1 MHRHFC
7 TRTAAR
13 RSSHLQRPLPPAC
26 HRLTFSPPPVSSA
39 SQVHSFKSPSPR
51 PLCIKAPPPPAP
63 PLLQVSAKA
72 FASLKLASQVIS
84 VDLGSASFLSFHSV
98 KSRRWLGHDLQAT
111 DLPFL
116 IPVAPP
122 SHLPCMLSSCTF
134 TLRPLDVYPPALRV
148 CLAGGGEG
156 CGVSTAIPSRLSPV
170 AVQGGTHT
178 GRRGGGYRGRSHLVL
193 LQLPSSRSHALQLSS
208 LNPLPASPC
217 LVYFAGISCLHAL
230 SHLPL
235 ETVPLVGPASHA
247 ADPLTSGNP
256 LKCRYPLRWR
266 GGAGVNTDASPRP
279 SPVAVQVPRGDGR
292 EAALPIAAPRESI
305 GVGLASQGAGVQVPP
320 QVQPLGL
327 QFVTW
332 PPPVAPPLSRLAN
345 AIPSLALSPIIPSL
359 PTDQSACVPCRWR
372 GGAGVNTDASPHSSL
387 VAVQGGRLEGA
398 LLHLPRVGRDS
409 PAAAAPAKCSPSRLQ
424 LPPPPTA
431 APDKAA
437 LCSPLVN
444 AFSLSHMHSHMHA
457 HIISP
462 SMLHPNQATCSSLAH
477 IVQTPYSRY
486 PPSSGP
492 QVQQRSRAVVQQRSR
507 AAE

>member
-1 MHRHFC
+1 MFLTAAHSSTPPTPSPPSPSYPPSSLFLPGQRKAGSKRGECSRRGEARGASRAGSGAAVPASSTVEVAISPATTLHKSPTPPRFRWGGGVWGQHRHSLTPLPGGRAGRDAHGKAGRGLQGKESPGSAAAALFSLS
-7 TRTAAR
+7 RLTAKFPQPLACLAM
-13 RSSHLQRPLPPAC
+13 SCAALGSAVCDLASTSVPSPLPPCKFRSSLA
-26 HRLTFSPPPVSSA
+26 LSPII
-39 SQVHSFKSPSPR
+39 PSLPTDQ
-51 PLCIKAPPPPAP
+51 LCVCA
-63 PLLQVSAKA
+63 LQV
-72 FASLKLASQVIS
+72 
-84 VDLGSASFLSFHSV
+84 
-98 KSRRWLGHDLQAT
+98 
-111 DLPFL
+111 
-116 IPVAPP
+116 
-122 SHLPCMLSSCTF
+122 
-134 TLRPLDVYPPALRV
+134 
-148 CLAGGGEG
+148 EG
-156 CGVSTAIPSRLSPV
+156 
-170 AVQGGTHT
+170 
-178 GRRGGGYRGRSHLVL
+178 RGGGQHRCF
-193 LQLPSSRSHALQLSS
+193 PT
-208 LNPLPASPC
+208 PLPC
-217 LVYFAGISCLHAL
+217 
-230 SHLPL
+230 
-235 ETVPLVGPASHA
+235 
-247 ADPLTSGNP
+247 
-256 LKCRYPLRWR
+256 
-266 GGAGVNTDASPRP
+266 
-279 SPVAVQVPRGDGR
+279 GR
-292 EAALPIAAPRESI
+292 
-305 GVGLASQGAGVQVPP
+305 AGVQVPP

-486 PPSSGP
+486 PPP
-492 QVQQRSRAVVQQRSR
+492 LPAPR
-507 AAE
+507 